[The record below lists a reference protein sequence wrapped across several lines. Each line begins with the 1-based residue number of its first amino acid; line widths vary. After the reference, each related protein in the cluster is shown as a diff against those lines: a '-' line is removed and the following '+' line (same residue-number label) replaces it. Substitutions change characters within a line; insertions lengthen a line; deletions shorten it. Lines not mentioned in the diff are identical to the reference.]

1 VARARNTNTAAG
13 GKKETYM
20 GYHILLTKLDNF
32 KVCVER
38 GVYGGIYST
47 GSPKSEQMNSEV
59 IAGFAGIKIDDF
71 AFLYVK
77 NVGLYGLWK
86 VTCDPFYDDKP
97 VWNDPKQTFPYRICF
112 VPVVREFGNPIAL
125 SDILDLRDKGKIWTF
140 DLATFTKKS
149 HHPITTDEGKEL
161 IRLLLRNNPIYVPT
175 KPTPNPYMP
184 EAKRPLPIQLD
195 CSKKGHLSYEGYL
208 NAWFMQA
215 FARGKLKEIIG
226 DYSDFI
232 NHVPTSFNKVM
243 DIFLTHVTNI
253 DGVDIL
259 HKFTCLELKT
269 GTVTEE
275 DLNQIIM
282 YENWLIRKLAQ
293 GDSQMVQSILIGFDF
308 DEKVLGYRDKRR
320 VIEEKVVRLIRYRV
334 DKEKHDVTLH
344 EE

>member
-1 VARARNTNTAAG
+1 
-13 GKKETYM
+13 M

-38 GVYGGIYST
+38 GVYGGIYSI

-59 IAGFAGIKIDDF
+59 IAGFAGIKIGDF
-71 AFLYVK
+71 VFIYVK
-77 NVGLYGLWK
+77 NVGVYGLWK
-86 VTCDPFYDDKP
+86 VICDAFYDDKP
-97 VWNDPKQTFPYRICF
+97 VWNNPSQTFPYRICF
-112 VPVVREFGNPIAL
+112 VPVVREFSNPIAL
-125 SDILDLRDKGKIWTF
+125 SDVLDLRDKGKIWTF

-149 HHPITTDEGKEL
+149 HHPITIDEGKEL
-161 IRLLLRNNPIYVPT
+161 IRLLLRNNPIYIPT

-184 EAKRPLPIQLD
+184 KVKRPLPIRLD
-195 CSKKGHLSYEGYL
+195 CNKRGLLLYEGYL
-208 NAWFMQA
+208 NAWFMRA
-215 FARGKLKEIIG
+215 FAEGRLKEAIG

-293 GDSQMVQSILIGFDF
+293 GDSQMVQSILVGFDF
-308 DEKVLGYRDKRR
+308 DEKVLSYRDKRR
-320 VIEEKVVRLIRYRV
+320 VIEEKVVRLLRYRV
-334 DKEKHDVTLH
+334 DKEKHDITLH
-344 EE
+344 EK

>member
-1 VARARNTNTAAG
+1 
-13 GKKETYM
+13 M

-47 GSPKSEQMNSEV
+47 GSPKSKQMNSEV
-59 IAGFAGIKIDDF
+59 IAGFTGIKVGDF
-71 AFLYVK
+71 TFLYVK

-86 VTCDPFYDDKP
+86 VTSGPFYDDKP
-97 VWNDPKQTFPYRICF
+97 VWNDPRQTFPYRVYF
-112 VPVVREFGNPIAL
+112 VPVVREFGRPVAL

-140 DLATFTKKS
+140 DLGTFTKKS
-149 HHPITTDEGKEL
+149 HHPITVDEGKEL
-161 IRLLLRNNPIYVPT
+161 IRLLLRNNPIYVPP
-175 KPTPNPYMP
+175 KPIANPYLP
-184 EAKRPLPIQLD
+184 ELRRPLPISLD
-195 CSKKGHLSYEGYL
+195 CDKKGRLIYEGYL

-215 FARGKLKEIIG
+215 FAHGRLKGIIG
-226 DYSDFI
+226 DYSDFV
-232 NHVPTSFNKVM
+232 NHVPTSFNKIM

-259 HKFTCLELKT
+259 HKFTCVELKT
-269 GTVTEE
+269 GTVIEE

-293 GDSQMVQSILIGFDF
+293 GDSQMVQSILVGFDF
-308 DEKVLGYRDKRR
+308 DEKVIGYRDKRR
-320 VIEEKVVRLIRYRV
+320 VIEEKVVRLLRYRV
-334 DKEKHDVTLH
+334 DKEKHDITLY

>member
-1 VARARNTNTAAG
+1 
-13 GKKETYM
+13 M

-38 GVYGGIYST
+38 GVYGGICST
-47 GSPKSEQMNSEV
+47 GSPKAGQMNSEV
-59 IAGFAGIKIDDF
+59 IAGFTGIKVGDF

-86 VTCDPFYDDKP
+86 VICEPFYDDEP

-112 VPVVREFGNPIAL
+112 IPVVREFSRPVAL

-175 KPTPNPYMP
+175 RPIVNSYLP
-184 EAKRPLPIQLD
+184 EVRRPLPIRLD
-195 CSKKGHLSYEGYL
+195 YDKKGRLIYEGYL

-215 FARGKLKEIIG
+215 FAHGRLKEIIG

-259 HKFTCLELKT
+259 HKFTCVELKT

-282 YENWLIRKLAQ
+282 YENWLVRKLAD
-293 GDSQMVQSILIGFDF
+293 GDSEMVQSILVGFDF
-308 DEKVLGYRDKRR
+308 QDKVSEYVQKRR
-320 VIEEKVVRLIRYRV
+320 LIEEKTVRLLKYQ
-334 DKEKHDVTLH
+334 VTSEQDDILLT
-344 EE
+344 EIEFE

>member
-1 VARARNTNTAAG
+1 
-13 GKKETYM
+13 M

-59 IAGFAGIKIDDF
+59 IAGFAGIKVGDF

-86 VTCDPFYDDKP
+86 VICEPFYDDEP
-97 VWNDPKQTFPYRICF
+97 VWNDLTQTFPYRICF
-112 VPVVREFGNPIAL
+112 VPVVREFGRPVAL

-161 IRLLLRNNPIYVPT
+161 IRLLLRNNPIYVPI
-175 KPTPNPYMP
+175 KPISNSYLPDVR
-184 EAKRPLPIQLD
+184 RPLPIRLD
-195 CSKKGHLSYEGYL
+195 YDKKGRLIYEGYL

-215 FARGKLKEIIG
+215 FAHGRLKGIVG
-226 DYSDFI
+226 DYSNFI
-232 NHVPTSFNKVM
+232 NHVPTSFNKIM

-259 HKFTCLELKT
+259 HKFTCVELKT

-282 YENWLIRKLAQ
+282 YENWLVRKLAG
-293 GDSQMVQSILIGFDF
+293 GDSEMVQSILVGFDF
-308 DEKVLGYRDKRR
+308 QDKVLEYVQKRR
-320 VIEEKVVRLIRYRV
+320 FIEEKTVRLLQYQVTREQDDIRLT
-334 DKEKHDVTLH
+334 EI
-344 EE
+344 EF

>member
-1 VARARNTNTAAG
+1 
-13 GKKETYM
+13 M

-32 KVCVER
+32 KVCMER

-71 AFLYVK
+71 VFLYVK

-86 VTCDPFYDDKP
+86 VICDPFYDDKP

-112 VPVVREFGNPIAL
+112 APVVREFSRPVAL
-125 SDILDLRDKGKIWTF
+125 SDVLDLRDKGKIWTF
-140 DLATFTKKS
+140 DLGAFTRKS

-161 IRLLLRNNPIYVPT
+161 IRLLLRNNPIYAPT
-175 KPTPNPYMP
+175 KPIPNPYLP
-184 EAKRPLPIQLD
+184 EARRPLPIRLD
-195 CSKKGHLSYEGYL
+195 CAKKGRLIYEGYL

-215 FARGKLKEIIG
+215 FAHGRLKGIIG

-232 NHVPTSFNKVM
+232 NHVPTSFNKIM
-243 DIFLTHVTNI
+243 DIFLTHVTNV

-259 HKFTCLELKT
+259 HKFTCIELKT
-269 GTVTEE
+269 GTITEE

-282 YENWLIRKLAQ
+282 YENWLMRKLAQ
-293 GDSQMVQSILIGFDF
+293 GDSQMVQSILVGFEF
-308 DEKVLGYRDKRR
+308 DEKVLSYRDKRCA
-320 VIEEKVVRLIRYRV
+320 IEEKTVRLLKYRV
-334 DKEKHDVTLH
+334 DQEKQDITL
-344 EE
+344 EEE

>member
-1 VARARNTNTAAG
+1 
-13 GKKETYM
+13 M

-32 KVCVER
+32 KVCMER

-47 GSPKSEQMNSEV
+47 GSPKSGQMNSEV
-59 IAGFAGIKIDDF
+59 IAGFAGIKMDDF
-71 AFLYVK
+71 VFLYVK

-86 VTCDPFYDDKP
+86 IICEPFYDDEP
-97 VWNDPKQTFPYRICF
+97 VWNDPRQTFPYRICF
-112 VPVVREFGNPIAL
+112 VPVVREFSKPVAL

-140 DLATFTKKS
+140 DLATFTRKS

-161 IRLLLRNNPIYVPT
+161 IRLLLRNNPIYAPI
-175 KPTPNPYMP
+175 KPIPNPYTP
-184 EAKRPLPIQLD
+184 KADTHLPIRLD
-195 CSKKGHLSYEGYL
+195 FDKKGRLIYEGYL

-215 FARGKLKEIIG
+215 FARGKLKEVIG
-226 DYSDFI
+226 DYCDFI
-232 NHVPTSFNKVM
+232 NHVPTSFNKIM

-259 HKFTCLELKT
+259 HKFTCIELKT

-293 GDSQMVQSILIGFDF
+293 GDSQMVQSMLVGFEF
-308 DEKVLGYRDKRR
+308 DERVLGYRDKRR
-320 VIEEKVVRLIRYRV
+320 VIEEKTVRLLKYRV
-334 DKEKHDVTLH
+334 DEGKHDIILD

>member
-1 VARARNTNTAAG
+1 
-13 GKKETYM
+13 
-20 GYHILLTKLDNF
+20 
-32 KVCVER
+32 
-38 GVYGGIYST
+38 
-47 GSPKSEQMNSEV
+47 MNSEV
-59 IAGFAGIKIDDF
+59 IAGFAGIKEGDF

-86 VTCDPFYDDKP
+86 VICEPFYDEKP
-97 VWNDPKQTFPYRICF
+97 VWNDPKQTFPYRVRFEPI
-112 VPVVREFGNPIAL
+112 VREFSNPIAL
-125 SDILDLRDKGKIWTF
+125 SDVLDLRDKGKIWTF

-149 HHPITTDEGKEL
+149 HHPITTDEGKDL
-161 IRLLLRNNPIYVPT
+161 IRLLLRNNPIYIPT
-175 KPTPNPYMP
+175 KPIINPYMP
-184 EAKRPLPIQLD
+184 KADLCLPIRLD
-195 CSKKGHLSYEGYL
+195 CDKKGRLIYEGYL

-215 FARGKLKEIIG
+215 FAHSRLKEVIG

-232 NHVPTSFNKVM
+232 NHVPTSFNKIM

-293 GDSQMVQSILIGFDF
+293 GDSQMVQSMLVGFDF
-308 DEKVLGYRDKRR
+308 QDKVLEYVKKRKF
-320 VIEEKVVRLIRYRV
+320 IEEKTVRLLKYRV
-334 DKEKHDVTLH
+334 DQEKQDITLM